1 MGTTYTVKIVHSNSG
16 YDQSLIKSEIDE
28 ILKKINS
35 SMSVYDKNSE
45 ISVFNRMDKN
55 KSLKISADFM
65 NVLSSG
71 KRIYELTGGA
81 WDATAGPLVNL
92 WGFGNKEKR
101 LEIPSEEEVKTN
113 LELIG
118 FDKVILDTEQNEVS
132 KTQKDL
138 FLDLGSIAKGYGVDK
153 VSKYLLEK
161 GFDDFMVEIGGEV
174 YVSGKNFKNE
184 KWKIGINSPGKNAKR
199 YDFSEIIKITGKA
212 VATSGTYR
220 NFKKTE
226 KGDYSHIIDPKSGYP
241 VKNSVVSATVVAE
254 NCTFADGLA
263 TGILVMG
270 AKKALN
276 LCSDLENTEC
286 MIITKKKS
294 GFYPQYS
301 KGFKNICK

>member
-1 MGTTYTVKIVHSNSG
+1 MGTTYTVKIVHSNSD
-16 YDQSLIKSEIDE
+16 YDQPLVKSGIDE

-65 NVLSSG
+65 NVLAAG
-71 KRIYELTGGA
+71 KRIHEITKGA
-81 WDATAGPLVNL
+81 WDASAGPLVNL
-92 WGFGNKEKR
+92 WGFGSEKNR
-101 LEIPSEEEVKTN
+101 IKVPSEEEVKKRLKLT
-113 LELIG
+113 G
-118 FDKVILDTEQNEVS
+118 FDKVILKPDKNEIS
-132 KTQKDL
+132 KTKKDL

-161 GFDDFMVEIGGEV
+161 GFDNYMVEIGGEV
-174 YVSGKNFKNE
+174 YVSGKNLNNE
-184 KWKIGINSPGKNAKR
+184 KWKIGINSPKKNAKR
-199 YDFSEIIKITGKA
+199 YDFAEIIEITGKA

-241 VKNSVVSATVVAE
+241 VKNSVVSATVVSE

-270 AKKALN
+270 TQKALK
-276 LCSDLENTEC
+276 LCSDLEDTEC
-286 MIITKKKS
+286 MIIAKKNS

>member
-1 MGTTYTVKIVHSNSG
+1 MGTTYTVKIVHSNSD
-16 YDQSLIKSEIDE
+16 YDQSLVESEIDE

-65 NVLSSG
+65 NVLVAG
-71 KRIYELTGGA
+71 KRIYEITKGA
-81 WDATAGPLVNL
+81 WDASTGPLVNL
-92 WGFGNKEKR
+92 WGFGNEKNR
-101 LEIPSEEEVKTN
+101 VEVPSEEEIKKK
-113 LELIG
+113 LELTG
-118 FDKVILDTEQNEVS
+118 FDKVILKPDKNEIL
-132 KTQKDL
+132 KTKKDL

-161 GFDDFMVEIGGEV
+161 GFDDYMVEIGGEV

-184 KWKIGINSPGKNAKR
+184 KWKIGINSPEKKAKGF
-199 YDFSEIIKITGKA
+199 DFAEILEITGKA
-212 VATSGTYR
+212 AATSGTYR

-226 KGDYSHIIDPKSGYP
+226 NGDYSHIIDPTSGYP
-241 VKNSVVSATVVAE
+241 VKNSIVSATVVAE

-263 TGILVMG
+263 TGLLVMG
-270 AKKALN
+270 AQKALN
-276 LCSDLENTEC
+276 LCSGLENTEC
-286 MIITKKKS
+286 MIITKKNP
-294 GFYPQYS
+294 GFYPLYS